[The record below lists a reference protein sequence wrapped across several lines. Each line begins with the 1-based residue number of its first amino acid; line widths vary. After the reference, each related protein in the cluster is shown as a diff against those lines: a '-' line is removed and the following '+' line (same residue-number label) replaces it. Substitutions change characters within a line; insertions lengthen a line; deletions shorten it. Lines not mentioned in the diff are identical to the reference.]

1 MNHSE
6 ESIFN
11 AAIEMPADQRDG
23 FLDDACKGDQ
33 KLRERLAALVQAH
46 EKPTQF
52 LDLASSTDGD
62 APTTDAGIHA
72 AAGSVIDHYKL
83 LQKVGE
89 GGFGVVYM
97 AEQEQPLRR
106 KVALKIIKPGMDTH
120 AVIARFEAERQAL
133 AMMDHP
139 NIARVLDGG
148 TTDGR
153 PYFVMELVR
162 GVPITEYCDK
172 NSLLTRQRLELF
184 ASVCK
189 AVQHAHQK
197 GIIHRDIK
205 PSNVMVTLHDG
216 QPVVKVIDFG
226 VAKAIHQRLTERTM
240 FTEYGQMIGT
250 PQYMSPEQA
259 EMSGLDVDT
268 RSDIYSLG
276 VLLFELLTGT
286 TPLEAR
292 QLREAGYAEMQRMI
306 REEEPPRPSHRLST
320 TDQDLTIIA
329 KHRRVSPERLHREI
343 KGDLDWIVMKAL
355 EKDRSRR
362 YESAL
367 TMARDIERSLNDE
380 PVEAGPPTLG
390 YRMKKWSRRNRG
402 KLAVAVATL
411 LLVGILGIWGVSS
424 WFAQRDQITRNSARL
439 SNRLESAAV
448 DVGRAINAPVDDEA
462 AWIAA
467 RAGEQR
473 VRDAMSH
480 GPFTDDVRGRALD
493 FLNRFDDAK
502 ADRDLAYR
510 VENILISRATHDDLQ
525 SWEAMERQFS
535 QLFLDYGIEFKT
547 QSPEEIAESIRN
559 HHSALRLADA
569 LELWIAT
576 KGQVSS
582 YGGESA
588 TEKTMQPWADA
599 LYAADPDPL
608 RTEIRKIVHERRPVT
623 SDELESMITGVE
635 LQQVAPRTL
644 SWLAIIFMMARDHER
659 SNEIHEYA
667 LRYNPDDLMVNFD
680 YALALGNQGRWDLAI
695 RYFMRCTAIRPEVP
709 GVWRSLGEALREN
722 GELEASRKAIEYA
735 LELEPD
741 HAATLVALAWTQ
753 LLEENYVAAEK
764 TARSAESIIPQ
775 DAEAH
780 ALIGSAL
787 MGQNKPA
794 EALPEL
800 EKCAELLGE
809 RRPKHLHIDQWI
821 DDCRQMLEPS
831 GQRLESSDD

>member
-1 MNHSE
+1 MNRSE
-6 ESIFN
+6 EFIFA
-11 AAIEMPADQRDG
+11 AAIELPADQRDR
-23 FLDDACKGDQ
+23 FLDDACAGDEQ
-33 KLRERLAALVQAH
+33 LRERVAALVQAH
-46 EKPTQF
+46 EQPTQF
-52 LDLASSTDGD
+52 LDLPSGSGD
-62 APTTDAGIHA
+62 QENTDAGIQVS
-72 AAGSVIDHYKL
+72 AGAVIDHYKL
-83 LQKVGE
+83 LQKIGE

-97 AEQEQPLRR
+97 AEQEQPVRR
-106 KVALKIIKPGMDTH
+106 KVALKIIKPGMDTR

-133 AMMDHP
+133 AMMEHP
-139 NIARVLDGG
+139 NIARVFDGG
-148 TTDGR
+148 ATGGR

-162 GVPITEYCDK
+162 GVPITDYCDK
-172 NSLLTRQRLELF
+172 NSLPTRQRLELF
-184 ASVCK
+184 ASVCN

-276 VLLFELLTGT
+276 VLLYELLTGS

-292 QLREAGYAEMQRMI
+292 HLRTVGYAEMQRLI

-320 TDQDLTIIA
+320 TDQDLTVIA

-367 TMARDIERSLNDE
+367 TMARDVERSLNDE
-380 PVEAGPPTLG
+380 PVEAGPPTPG

-402 KLAVAVATL
+402 KLVAATV
-411 LLVGILGIWGVSS
+411 LLVMAGILGTWALSS
-424 WFAQRDQITRNSARL
+424 WTARRVEITNNSNRL
-439 SNRLESAAV
+439 SNRLEAAGM
-448 DVGRAINAPVDDEA
+448 DLGRAINAPVDDEA
-462 AWIAA
+462 VWVAA
-467 RAGEQR
+467 AAGEQR
-473 VRDAMSH
+473 VRDAMNQ
-480 GPFTDDVRGRALD
+480 GPLLEEIHERAID
-493 FLNRFDDAK
+493 FLTRFHEARE
-502 ADRDLAYR
+502 DRNLAYR
-510 VENILISRATHDDLQ
+510 VENIIINRATHDDLQ
-525 SWEAMERQFS
+525 SWEAMERQFN
-535 QLFLDYGIEFKT
+535 QLFKDYGVDFAT
-547 QSPEEIAESIRN
+547 RSPEEIADTIRN
-559 HHSALRLADA
+559 HYSALRLADA

-576 KGQVSS
+576 KGQVSG
-582 YGGESA
+582 YGGAPANE
-588 TEKTMQPWADA
+588 ETMQPWADA

-608 RTEIRKIVHERRPVT
+608 RTEIRKIIFERRPVT
-623 SDELESMITGVE
+623 CDELESMITGVD
-635 LQQVAPRTL
+635 LQQVEPRTL
-644 SWLAIIFMMARDHER
+644 SWLAITFMMARDPER

-667 LRYNPDDLMVNFD
+667 LRYNPDDLMVNYD
-680 YALALGNQGRWDLAI
+680 YALALGKQGRWDRAV
-695 RYFMRCTAIRPEVP
+695 RYLMRCTAVRPEVA
-709 GVWRSLGEALREN
+709 GVWRTLGEALREN
-722 GELEASRKAIEYA
+722 GELVESRKAIEYA
-735 LELEPD
+735 LELDPD
-741 HAATLVALAWTQ
+741 HAPTLVALAWTQ
-753 LLEENYVAAEK
+753 LLEENYAEAEAI
-764 TARSAESIIPQ
+764 ARKAKSIIPQ

-787 MGQNKPA
+787 MGQGKPD

-809 RRPKHLHIDQWI
+809 RRPEHLPIEQWI
-821 DDCRQMLEPS
+821 DDCRQMLE
-831 GQRLESSDD
+831 SSDD